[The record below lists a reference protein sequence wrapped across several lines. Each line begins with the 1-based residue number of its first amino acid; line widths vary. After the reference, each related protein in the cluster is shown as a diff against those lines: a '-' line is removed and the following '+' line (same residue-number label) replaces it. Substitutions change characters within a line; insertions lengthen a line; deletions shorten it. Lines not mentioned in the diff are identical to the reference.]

1 MNDVRRL
8 RWFDHAIRLRAAV
21 PCFMTLLTTG
31 LVAAEAIAFP
41 LHPCPLAGNCVQLP
55 QRPAIAVKAD
65 NLLQQDGEGFHI
77 EDISGETGTAAPV
90 RLQLP
95 PFRPTDYLLL
105 SFRGLPK
112 DFALSSGFRT
122 SDAWLVSAHEA
133 RDLLIMP
140 PDDFDGSFTMEV
152 RLIRGQN
159 IVARAQV
166 VKITFAR
173 PEIPAPTVSET
184 PPLAEER
191 PTAAIAEAA
200 AISTPFEPE
209 QEADVEP
216 QAKSDPNTEA
226 KVEAEAEPGADVEP
240 EAVPEASAPPP
251 VSSEQEAYLLGL
263 AQKMLDQNDIAAARG
278 IYRRLAYHN
287 SRRGTLRLAQSYD
300 PAFLS
305 QFQTSSTLEDLD
317 EARRWY
323 KQAADLG
330 ADEAS
335 QRLSALDAHFN

>member
-1 MNDVRRL
+1 MRVWMNDIGRLQWFARRYAVR
-8 RWFDHAIRLRAAV
+8 FRAV
-21 PCFMTLLTTG
+21 MPCFITLLIAG
-31 LVAAEAIAFP
+31 FAPGEAVALP
-41 LHPCPLAGNCVQLP
+41 LHPCVSADNCP
-55 QRPAIAVKAD
+55 QSPPPPAIAVKAD
-65 NLLQQDGEGFHI
+65 NLLRRDGDDFHI

-133 RDLLIMP
+133 KDLLIMP
-140 PDDFDGSFTMEV
+140 PEDFDGSFTMEV

-159 IVARAQV
+159 VVARTQV

-173 PEIPAPTVSET
+173 PEIPATTVSET

-191 PTAAIAEAA
+191 PTAALTEAA
-200 AISTPFEPE
+200 AVTTTFQHE
-209 QEADVEP
+209 QEPDAE
-216 QAKSDPNTEA
+216 
-226 KVEAEAEPGADVEP
+226 VEAEAEAEPAADAESQ
-240 EAVPEASAPPP
+240 ASEPPP
-251 VSSEQEAYLLGL
+251 VGSEQEAYLLGL

-278 IYRRLAYHN
+278 IYRRLAYHK

-305 QFQTSSTLEDLD
+305 QFRTSNSLEDLE

-323 KQAADLG
+323 RQAADLG

>member
-1 MNDVRRL
+1 M
-8 RWFDHAIRLRAAV
+8 
-21 PCFMTLLTTG
+21 P
-31 LVAAEAIAFP
+31 AEAV
-41 LHPCPLAGNCVQLP
+41 GLP
-55 QRPAIAVKAD
+55 PPSCASVGDRAQASPRLTIEVKAD
-65 NLLQQDGEGFHI
+65 NLRQDGEDFHI

-133 RDLLIMP
+133 KDLLIMP
-140 PDDFDGSFTMEV
+140 PEDFDGSFTMEV
-152 RLIRGQN
+152 RLIRGLN
-159 IVARAQV
+159 VVARTQV
-166 VKITFAR
+166 VKSTFAR
-173 PEIPAPTVSET
+173 PEIPVTTVSEA

-191 PTAAIAEAA
+191 PTAALTDAPAIATA
-200 AISTPFEPE
+200 FEPE
-209 QEADVEP
+209 QEAD
-216 QAKSDPNTEA
+216 ANTEP
-226 KVEAEAEPGADVEP
+226 EAEAVVEP
-240 EAVPEASAPPP
+240 AAGCPEAKAEPVASSENPSRRASAPPS
-251 VSSEQEAYLLGL
+251 VSSDQEAYLLGL
-263 AQKMLDQNDIAAARG
+263 AQKMLDQNEIAAARG
-278 IYRRLAYHN
+278 IYRRLAYHR
-287 SRRGTLRLAQSYD
+287 SRHGTLRLAQSYD

-305 QFQTSSTLEDLD
+305 QFRTSNTLEDLE

-335 QRLSALDAHFN
+335 QKTVCAGRAFQLTDIRRN